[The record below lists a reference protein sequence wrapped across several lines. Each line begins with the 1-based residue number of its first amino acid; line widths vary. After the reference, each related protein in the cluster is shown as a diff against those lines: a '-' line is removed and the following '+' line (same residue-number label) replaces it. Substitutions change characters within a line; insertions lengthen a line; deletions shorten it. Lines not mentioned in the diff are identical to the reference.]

1 MICGWR
7 AVVSRTDFRESL
19 PIKKYAGRGGVC
31 GDNGSCTWS
40 VNVIRNLNDWEIR
53 DYEELLRML
62 SQFQINN
69 ELDQLLWK
77 LNKNGDSL

>member
-1 MICGWR
+1 M
-7 AVVSRTDFRESL
+7 SREQIFENLCQSKNMLVEEVYVET
-19 PIKKYAGRGGVC
+19 
-31 GDNGSCTWS
+31 NGSCTWS

-53 DYEELLRML
+53 DYEELLHML